1 MNAEVIHTFSVVV
14 KCISIYK
21 SIIDE
26 EPNRNRKMMKG
37 KKKKRSELK
46 KEKGGGDE
54 ATLNRVTIDD
64 VTVTS

>member
-1 MNAEVIHTFSVVV
+1 
-14 KCISIYK
+14 
-21 SIIDE
+21 
-26 EPNRNRKMMKG
+26 MMKG
-37 KKKKRSELK
+37 KKKKRNELK